1 MPENITS
8 QKTNQTI
15 NIPLFA
21 ENIPQPKENN
31 FKQIKENIKIAY
43 ADCLL
48 ALEKIE
54 SNSVDCIITDPPYFL
69 DGMENN

>member
-1 MPENITS
+1 MSENTTT
-8 QKTNQTI
+8 QKTNQII
-15 NIPLFA
+15 NISLFA
-21 ENIPQPKENN
+21 ENTETN
-31 FKQIKENIKIAY
+31 FKSVKENIKIVQ

>member
-1 MPENITS
+1 VSEIINPQIE
-8 QKTNQTI
+8 TNKVI
-15 NIPLFA
+15 KNIPLTI
-21 ENIPQPKENN
+21 NKKIN
-31 FKQIKENIKIAY
+31 FKLLKENIKIVQ

-48 ALEKIE
+48 ALDKIE

>member
-1 MPENITS
+1 MSEIINPQIE
-8 QKTNQTI
+8 TNKVI
-15 NIPLFA
+15 KNIPLTI
-21 ENIPQPKENN
+21 NKKIN
-31 FKQIKENIKIAY
+31 FKLLKENIKIVQ

-48 ALEKIE
+48 ALDKIE